1 MRRIEGA
8 VKVSGA
14 LMFTEDM
21 ELSGLLHAKLVL
33 SYAAS
38 AEIASVRAEAAR
50 ALPGVVAV
58 VTGADLGLTEDH
70 PDQPMAARRVFYSGQ
85 PVAAVLATSAAVAAD
100 AAGMVE
106 VEYSPLPAAL
116 GVEAA
121 VAEGAP
127 RVLPEQTGDADEAS
141 IHGAASSEETQT
153 RSRSATSRAGSRPGA
168 ATWRPGG
175 RPLPRPCAAA
185 TSCHACTTPTWSRT
199 WWRRGWSATAWSP
212 SGRRPRGPAR

>member
-38 AEIASVRAEAAR
+38 ADIASVRAEAAR

-85 PVAAVLATSAAVAAD
+85 PVAAVLATSASAAGD
-100 AAGMVE
+100 AAALID
-106 VEYSPLPAAL
+106 VEYDPLPAVL
-116 GVEAA
+116 GVGPA
-121 VAEGAP
+121 VAEAAP
-127 RVLPEQTGDADEAS
+127 HALPEQ
-141 IHGAASSEETQT
+141 
-153 RSRSATSRAGSRPGA
+153 
-168 ATWRPGG
+168 
-175 RPLPRPCAAA
+175 
-185 TSCHACTTPTWSRT
+185 
-199 WWRRGWSATAWSP
+199 
-212 SGRRPRGPAR
+212 

>member
-70 PDQPMAARRVFYSGQ
+70 PDQPMPARAVFYSGQ
-85 PVAAVLATSAAVAAD
+85 PVAAVLATSGPVAAD
-100 AAGMVE
+100 AAG
-106 VEYSPLPAAL
+106 LA
-116 GVEAA
+116 GVEDAPPPAPPGVDAA
-121 VAEGAP
+121 
-127 RVLPEQTGDADEAS
+127 
-141 IHGAASSEETQT
+141 
-153 RSRSATSRAGSRPGA
+153 RPGRA
-168 ATWRPGG
+168 P
-175 RPLPRPCAAA
+175 PLL
-185 TSCHACTTPTWSRT
+185 
-199 WWRRGWSATAWSP
+199 
-212 SGRRPRGPAR
+212 